1 MTSPEALSLINLATK
16 YNIDLVQV
24 GDIYQARCPF
34 HDDSTPSFTIY
45 PEENKFYCFGCKVS
59 GGPRKFLELKDPEA
73 LKTIDFNIWEM
84 QDNLSKYRLES
95 RNMKKMV
102 LLVSSNIIHKALKLR
117 GISAVDHIL
126 YAFDEQMKNTEY
138 ISMEESRRIL
148 DNLEK
153 FLFSS

>member
-1 MTSPEALSLINLATK
+1 MNNPEALSLLNLATK
-16 YNIDLVQV
+16 YRIDLVQV

-34 HDDSTPSFTIY
+34 HEDSTPSFTIY
-45 PEENKFYCFGCKVS
+45 PEENKFYCFGCKVA
-59 GGPRKFLELKDPEA
+59 GGPRRFLELKDPAA
-73 LKTIDFNIWEM
+73 LKNIDFNVWEM
-84 QDNLSKYRLES
+84 QDKLSKYRLEV

-102 LLVSSNIIHKALKLR
+102 LLVSSNIINKALKLR
-117 GISAVDHIL
+117 GILAIEHIL
-126 YAFDEQMKNTEY
+126 YAFDEQMETTEH